1 MRRAVFVFGTLIV
14 LATARAGFAD
24 ADATTCKRVQ
34 KMLDM
39 GRTTE
44 DIVSTSAGTITEED
58 IDACKAAKAKNAPAT
73 NGTPGAEQK
82 KAE

>member
-14 LATARAGFAD
+14 LATAGMSFAD
-24 ADATTCKRVQ
+24 ADATTCKRVN

-39 GRTTE
+39 GRTAE
-44 DIVSTSAGTITEED
+44 DISATSAGTITEDDVEK
-58 IDACKAAKAKNAPAT
+58 CKAEKGKDAPAT

-82 KAE
+82 KGE

>member
-14 LATARAGFAD
+14 LATARAGFAGP
-24 ADATTCKRVQ
+24 DATTCKRVQ
-34 KMLDM
+34 KMLEM

-58 IDACKAAKAKNAPAT
+58 VDACKARFVHNQLAAGWPFPVAY
-73 NGTPGAEQK
+73 G
-82 KAE
+82 

>member
-1 MRRAVFVFGTLIV
+1 MRRAVFVFGSLIV
-14 LATARAGFAD
+14 LATAGTSFA
-24 ADATTCKRVQ
+24 ADATTCKRVN
-34 KMLDM
+34 KMLEM

-58 IDACKAAKAKNAPAT
+58 VEACKSEKATNAPAT
-73 NGTPGAEQK
+73 QGTPGAEQK

>member
-1 MRRAVFVFGTLIV
+1 MRRAVFVFGSVIV
-14 LATARAGFAD
+14 LATEGISFAGP
-24 ADATTCKRVQ
+24 DATTCKRVN

-39 GRTTE
+39 GRTAE
-44 DIVSTSAGTITEED
+44 DIVSTSAGTITDDDVE
-58 IDACKAAKAKNAPAT
+58 ACKAEKKDAPAT

>member
-1 MRRAVFVFGTLIV
+1 MRRAVFVFGSLLV
-14 LATARAGFAD
+14 LATAGTGFAGP
-24 ADATTCKRVQ
+24 DATTCKRVN

-39 GRTTE
+39 GRTSE
-44 DIVSTSAGTITEED
+44 DIVSTSAGTITEDDVE
-58 IDACKAAKAKNAPAT
+58 ACKAEKGKAAPAT

>member
-34 KMLDM
+34 KMIES
-39 GRTTE
+39 GQTTE
-44 DIVSTSAGTITEED
+44 DIVANSAGTITEED
-58 IDACKAAKAKNAPAT
+58 VDACKAAKGKDAPAT

-82 KAE
+82 K

>member
-1 MRRAVFVFGTLIV
+1 MRRAVFVFGCLIV
-14 LATARAGFAD
+14 LATAGASFAD

-34 KMLDM
+34 KMLEM

-58 IDACKAAKAKNAPAT
+58 VERCKAEKAQ
-73 NGTPGAEQK
+73 GGDGGGEEK